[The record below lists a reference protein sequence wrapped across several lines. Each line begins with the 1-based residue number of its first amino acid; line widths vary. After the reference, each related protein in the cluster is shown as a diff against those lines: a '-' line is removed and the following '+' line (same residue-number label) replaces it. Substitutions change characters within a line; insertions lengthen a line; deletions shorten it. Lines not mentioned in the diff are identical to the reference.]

1 MRKLLTSVFFIG
13 IALIMISCNSNK
25 DSKASDSKKKNST
38 VKLLAEAYMYGY
50 PVLTM
55 DYTHKLSTNTVE
67 SDGRGKAPLNEW
79 ATVRQFP
86 RAAFKGVVRPN
97 LDTYYS
103 LIYADLSINP
113 LYIYIPATERYYL
126 MPILN
131 AFGDVIA
138 SPGSRTTGQGELHI
152 ALVGPSFKGE
162 IDSDLMVVRSQTS
175 LNWLVGRVAVK
186 NDKDGVLEVEN
197 FQEKLIAKPLGE
209 RNNPNYVAP
218 KGSVK
223 PEYSNFV
230 PLERVNSLDIVTY
243 FNQMMAL
250 MVDNPPTKADAPL
263 MEKLKDLGIVPG
275 GTFDLSNF
283 SELERIEIKKIP
295 GLVQNKFKKITAKP
309 KEKNMQNGWAVNTSE
324 LGQYGTD
331 YAMRAYVT
339 NIGYGANTPEDA
351 IYPNAAVDIDGNDFL
366 GDHKYKFHFDV
377 DKLPPVKGFWSITMY
392 TKEGFL
398 VENSLNRYVLGSM
411 KDMTYNKDGS
421 LDIFIQNEEPESIKS
436 NWLPSPGAGVE
447 FELTFR
453 MYWPGEDV
461 LKRIW
466 QMPGVEKME

>member
-13 IALIMISCNSNK
+13 LALIMISCNSNK
-25 DSKASDSKKKNST
+25 DSKASDSKQKNST

-50 PVLTM
+50 PIMTM
-55 DYTHKLSTNTVE
+55 DYTHKLSTNVLTP
-67 SDGRGKAPLNEW
+67 DGRGKAPYNQW

-86 RAAFKGVVRPN
+86 KATFKGVVRPN

-103 LIYADLSINP
+103 LIFADLSKGP
-113 LYIYIPATERYYL
+113 LYVYIPATERYYL

-152 ALVGPSFKGE
+152 ALVGPSYKGE

-197 FQEKLIAKPLGE
+197 FQEKLVAKPLAE

-218 KGSVK
+218 EGTVN
-223 PEYSNFV
+223 PDYNYV
-230 PLERVNSLDIVTY
+230 PSEKVDGLDIVRY
-243 FNQMMAL
+243 FNEMMAL

-263 MEKLKDLGIVPG
+263 MEKLKSVGIVPG
-275 GTFDLSNF
+275 GTFDMSEF
-283 SELERIEIKKIP
+283 SELEKIEIKKIP
-295 GLVQNKFKKITAKP
+295 KIVQKKFDQITAKP
-309 KEKNMQNGWAVNTSE
+309 KVENMQNGWAVETSG
-324 LGQYGTD
+324 LGNYGTN
-331 YAMRAYVT
+331 YSLRAYVT
-339 NIGYGANTPEDA
+339 KIGYGANSTKDA
-351 IYPNAAVDIDGNDFL
+351 IYPNSAVDVDGNDYS
-366 GDHKYKFHFDV
+366 GDHNYKLHFD
-377 DKLPPVKGFWSITMY
+377 KMPPLKGFWSLTMY
-392 TKEGFL
+392 TTEGFL
-398 VENSLNRYVLGSM
+398 VDNPLNRYVLGSM

-421 LDIFIQNEEPESIKS
+421 LDIFIQNKAPENMES

-447 FELTFR
+447 FTLTFR

-461 LKRIW
+461 LNRVW